1 MKKTILFLSI
11 LITMFVK
18 AEAQN
23 DAMYVYRNDGKV
35 NAFSRS
41 EIDSMTYSHYD
52 ADSIYHNEWQAQI
65 VYMADCV
72 YYIPLEVIDSIRFAA
87 PEAKCSCPDDNHP
100 HAIDLGLPSGTK
112 WCCCNVGASSP
123 EEYGGYYAWGETTE
137 KSVYDLDTYAYY
149 KDDSCVYIGS
159 DISGTQYDVACVRM
173 GAPWRMP
180 TFEQQDE
187 LVTCCKRSWTQKNGV
202 QGILVTGPNDAQ
214 VQAIAGMSPSAL
226 LARPA
231 TIGPVRFICT
241 AAMPHTTSTS
251 LFTVGAGAT
260 TTATTVGLYG
270 PFARSYRT
278 VGTER
283 KRSLSYQCRRNSC
296 TIGIT
301 FES

>member
-214 VQAIAGMSPSAL
+214 VFL
-226 LARPA
+226 PA
-231 TIGPVRFICT
+231 TGHSRD
-241 AAMPHTTSTS
+241 
-251 LFTVGAGAT
+251 
-260 TTATTVGLYG
+260 
-270 PFARSYRT
+270 
-278 VGTER
+278 E
-283 KRSLSYQCRRNSC
+283 SLSFAGEAGYYWTSSLYLYSSYAAYYLNFAFYGWGGGHDYRDYGRAVRPVCP
-296 TIGIT
+296 
-301 FES
+301 